1 MFLNPQPATR
11 STTSP
16 DSTATRRCVAL
27 GLLASAVAA
36 GTVLAGASSAFAQSA
51 ADRVAQ
57 DVAKVNDA
65 YLMGPKAA
73 SELGCTIA
81 WQSLVPLP
89 NGPKITLVS
98 ASPDG
103 ILALNSRNEI
113 SLVRPSTGDRAW
125 TASAAQQVDR
135 VLSAEI
141 VQVLTRDGQ
150 EPRVMVT
157 TDTVA
162 YGLDFKD
169 GASLLRG
176 RFRHVPSTAPI
187 VVGRGIVFGSRGGQ
201 VAWFDCA
208 TGFDMSAY
216 TVDGPYGKSPI
227 VAAPT
232 LGDGVIVAGSS
243 EGTVVGLDAVSG
255 ASLWRKSLLG
265 GVSARPA
272 IANGVAFV
280 ASQDQY
286 LYAFDLGSGVT
297 LWKYFTQT
305 PLETSPFPAGSV
317 VLQDIPGEGLVA
329 FTQNPEGQ
337 IGGEVRWKK
346 KDLPGAPIGTA
357 RLRGADAV
365 LLWCSKG
372 RKVTMVDLANGD
384 VVGTVELP
392 KVEHLEADSLEAGG
406 FVAWS
411 SDGRILRLS
420 PAQSAAAAAPKG

>member
-1 MFLNPQPATR
+1 MSSNPNPAIR
-11 STTSP
+11 STHSP
-16 DSTATRRCVAL
+16 DLTVNRRCVRF

-36 GTVLAGASSAFAQSA
+36 AAVFAANSTAVAQSA

-57 DVAKVNDA
+57 DVAKVNEA
-65 YLMGPKAA
+65 YLIGPKAA

-89 NGPKITLVS
+89 SGHRLTLVS

-103 ILALNSRNEI
+103 VLALNSRNEI
-113 SLVRPSTGDRAW
+113 SLVRPSTGGRAW

-135 VLSAEI
+135 VLSADI
-141 VQVLTRDGQ
+141 VEVLTRDGA

-157 TDTVA
+157 TDTA
-162 YGLDFKD
+162 AHGLDFKD

-176 RFRHVPSTAPI
+176 RFRHAPSTAPI
-187 VVGRGIVFGSRGGQ
+187 VVGRGVVFGTRGGQ

-208 TGFDMSAY
+208 TGFDMNAY

-227 VAAPT
+227 LAAPI
-232 LGDGVIVAGSS
+232 LGDGVVVAGSS
-243 EGTVVGLDAVSG
+243 EGTVVGLDAGSG

-265 GVSARPA
+265 GVSAAPA

-280 ASQDQY
+280 ASRDQY
-286 LYAFDLGSGVT
+286 LYALDLGSGVT

-305 PLETSPFPAGSV
+305 PLETSPFPAGSA

-329 FTQNPEGQ
+329 FTQNPDGQ

-346 KDLPGAPIGTA
+346 TGLSGAPIGTA
-357 RLRGADAV
+357 RVRGADAV

-420 PAQSAAAAAPKG
+420 PAQAAAAPKG

>member
-1 MFLNPQPATR
+1 MFLNLQPAPR
-11 STTSP
+11 STLSP
-16 DSTATRRCVAL
+16 DSTATQRCMRS

-36 GTVLAGASSAFAQSA
+36 AAVFVGASPAVAQSA

-57 DVAKVNDA
+57 DVAKVNEA
-65 YLMGPKAA
+65 YLLGPKAA
-73 SELGCTIA
+73 SELGCSIA
-81 WQSLVPLP
+81 WQALIPVPD
-89 NGPKITLVS
+89 GHRITLVS

-103 ILALNSRNEI
+103 VLALNSRNEI
-113 SLVRPSTGDRAW
+113 SLIRPSTGDRAW

-141 VQVLTRDGQ
+141 IQVLTRDGE

-157 TDTVA
+157 TDTAA

-187 VVGRGIVFGSRGGQ
+187 VVGRGIVFGTRGGQ
-201 VAWFDCA
+201 IAWFDCA
-208 TGFDMSAY
+208 TGFDMNAY

-227 VAAPT
+227 TAAPV
-232 LGDGVIVAGSS
+232 LGDRVVVAGSS
-243 EGTVVGLDAVSG
+243 EGTVVGLDAASG

-346 KDLPGAPIGTA
+346 TGLSGAPIGTA
-357 RLRGADAV
+357 RVRGSDAV
-365 LLWCSKG
+365 LLWCSKA
-372 RKVTMVDLANGD
+372 RKVTMVDLAKGD

-392 KVEHLEADSLEAGG
+392 KVENLAADALEPGG